1 MRVRKWLLLLAVF
14 ALLAAA
20 CGDDDDAETT
30 TTAAPTTTT
39 AATTTTEATGLQTIT
54 EGVLTVGSDIPWPPF
69 EDYDDA
75 GNVVGFDASLVE
87 EMASRLGLEV
97 EWIDTDFDTIFT
109 QLATGRFDVV
119 ASGTTITPE
128 RAQQVNFTVPY
139 YRAQQALTVNVDL
152 TPNIRSWEDLG
163 DGDSVAVQTGTT
175 GLDWALEN
183 LAPLGVAV
191 REFPQAPDT
200 YNALE
205 GGQVTAVVFDEPNAV
220 EEAANRASLEVVAVI
235 DTDEEF
241 GFGVDP
247 ANPDLLAAMN
257 AAFAEMLNDGTY
269 QAIYDEWFD
278 APAGSVLYEPPPEP
292 EPEAIGTEENPIQVL
307 YVPSVS
313 AEEIVAG
320 GELLAQVLSNATG
333 LFFEVS
339 VPTSYAATVEEMCAS
354 PDKTMGFIPAQAYV
368 LANALCGVDV
378 ELKSLRFGF
387 TEYWAEFIVARDSAF
402 ETLEDLDGATWAYP
416 DGGSTSGFIVPS
428 GIFANLGITPGEGFE
443 AGGHSATVRAIY
455 NGEADFGTVFYSPQ
469 TSALTGDV
477 IWDGTAEGADVP
489 DDLVE
494 SCAVDADSGEL
505 QCGDELEVRDARRNI
520 REEAPDVIQKVR
532 ILTISDGI
540 PNDTLSFSPDF
551 PADLQD
557 MIVQAM
563 LDFADNDPDGFATA
577 FDAYS
582 WTGVATSSDAEFDA
596 IRAILAA
603 IGYDL
608 EDLG

>member
-14 ALLAAA
+14 AVLAAA
-20 CGDDDDAETT
+20 CGDDDDAAT
-30 TTAAPTTTT
+30 TTAATTATT
-39 AATTTTEATGLQTIT
+39 AATTTTEAGGLQTIT

-75 GNVVGFDASLVE
+75 GNVVGFDAALVE
-87 EMASRLGLEV
+87 EMAARLGLEV
-97 EWIDTDFDTIFT
+97 VWIDTDFDTIFT

-128 RAQQVNFTVPY
+128 RAEQVNFTEPY
-139 YRAQQALTVNVDL
+139 YKAQQALTINENE
-152 TPNIRSWEDLG
+152 TPNIRTIDDLSE
-163 DGDSVAVQTGTT
+163 GDSVAVQTGTT
-175 GLDWALEN
+175 GRDWATEN
-183 LAPLGVAV
+183 LAPLGVEV
-191 REFPQAPDT
+191 REFQQAPDT

-205 GGQVTAVVFDEPNAV
+205 GGQVTGVIFDEPSAV
-220 EEAANRASLEVVAVI
+220 AEAANRPGLVVVQVI
-235 DTDEEF
+235 DTNENY

-247 ANPDLLAAMN
+247 ANPDLLTALN
-257 AAFAEMLNDGTY
+257 AQFMDMVNDGTY

-278 APAGSVLYEPPPEP
+278 APAGSILYEPPPVP

-307 YVPSVS
+307 FVPSVS

-320 GELLAQVLSNATG
+320 GELLASALNEATG

-368 LANALCGVDV
+368 LANSLCGVDV

-387 TEYWAEFIVARDSAF
+387 TEYWAEFIVPRDSDIQS
-402 ETLEDLDGATWAYP
+402 LEDLEGATWAYP

-443 AGGHSATVRAIY
+443 AGGHSAVVRAIY

-469 TSALTGDV
+469 TSAVTGEV
-477 IWDGTAEGADVP
+477 IWDSTAENADVP
-489 DDLVE
+489 ADLVDQ
-494 SCAVDADSGEL
+494 CGVNADSGEL
-505 QCGDELEVRDARRNI
+505 QCGDEFEVRDARRNI

-532 ILTISDGI
+532 IVAISDGI
-540 PNDTLSFSPDF
+540 PNDTLSFGPDF

-563 LDFADNDPDGFATA
+563 LDYADSDPDGFAEA
-577 FDAYS
+577 FYAYS
-582 WTGVATSSDAEFDA
+582 WTGVAPSSDAEFDT
-596 IRAILAA
+596 IRAILTA